1 MLWLTRR
8 TEMDNKWLAIGVIG
22 FFAAVFGALAAD
34 SVAKANCKAAA
45 IAAHAS
51 VEVIELCNKN

>member
-1 MLWLTRR
+1 
-8 TEMDNKWLAIGVIG
+8 MDNKWLAIGVIG